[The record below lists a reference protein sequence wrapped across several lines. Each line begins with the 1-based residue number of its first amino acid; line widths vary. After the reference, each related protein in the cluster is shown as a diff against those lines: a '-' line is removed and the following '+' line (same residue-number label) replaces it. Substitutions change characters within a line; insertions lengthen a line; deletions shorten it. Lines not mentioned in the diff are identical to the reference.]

1 MLQMWP
7 KRTQETSVPKTEGLM
22 HSSGKRGDLEEIV
35 ETIEENLKGD
45 AKDDASK
52 GEEIPLKEE
61 ENLNESS
68 DEDDE
73 MYLWDEVKYKV
84 NFVRFLSNE
93 TVTEEQ
99 MQVASATI
107 DKLEEPLYDHRTR
120 IRERSRPLQKC
131 NDNQPISVF
140 WEIGGVKAHC
150 LINSGCEWIMIPPN
164 FIRLAKIVL

>member
-1 MLQMWP
+1 M
-7 KRTQETSVPKTEGLM
+7 
-22 HSSGKRGDLEEIV
+22 EEIV

-52 GEEIPLKEE
+52 GEEILLKEE

-68 DEDDE
+68 DEDEE

-84 NFVRFLSNE
+84 NYVRFLSNE

-107 DKLEEPLYDHRTR
+107 DKLEE
-120 IRERSRPLQKC
+120 C
-131 NDNQPISVF
+131 
-140 WEIGGVKAHC
+140 
-150 LINSGCEWIMIPPN
+150 
-164 FIRLAKIVL
+164 